1 MLSIKN
7 YLTIERCFAQRL
19 WNGESIMTKELFFQA
34 IIKFVLGV
42 VVIGILLF
50 LPAGSFQYW
59 NAWLFMG
66 ILFVPM
72 FLAGIVLMF
81 KNPVLLRKRLQ
92 AKEQQKEQSLVIKLS
107 GLMFLAGFVIAGLNF
122 RFQWIVLPDQVVWTG
137 AVLFLLSYLLYAE
150 VLRENTYLSRTV
162 EVQEEQKVID
172 TGLYGIVRHP
182 MYSATLILF
191 LSMPIVLGS
200 IISFVIFLTYPVII
214 AKRIRNEEEVL
225 AKELDG
231 YAVYR
236 EKVKYRLIPFVW

>member
-1 MLSIKN
+1 
-7 YLTIERCFAQRL
+7 
-19 WNGESIMTKELFFQA
+19 MTKELFFQA

-42 VVIGILLF
+42 IVIGILLF

-72 FLAGIVLMF
+72 FLAGIVMMM
-81 KNPVLLRKRLQ
+81 KNPQLLKKRLY
-92 AKEQQKEQSLVIKLS
+92 AKEKQTEQGLVVKLS
-107 GLMFLAGFVIAGLNF
+107 GLMFVAGFVIAGLNF
-122 RFQWIVLPDQVVWTG
+122 RFQWIVLPVQVVWTG

-162 EVQEEQKVID
+162 EVQEGQKVID

-182 MYSATLILF
+182 MYSATIVLF
-191 LSMPIVLGS
+191 LSMPMVLGS
-200 IISFVIFLTYPVII
+200 VISFVIFLTYPVII

-225 AKELDG
+225 AKELEG
-231 YAVYR
+231 YAAYQK
-236 EKVKYRLIPFVW
+236 KVKFKMIPFLW

>member
-1 MLSIKN
+1 
-7 YLTIERCFAQRL
+7 
-19 WNGESIMTKELFFQA
+19 MTKELFFQA

-42 VVIGILLF
+42 IVIGILLF

-72 FLAGIVLMF
+72 FLADIVMMM
-81 KNPVLLRKRLQ
+81 KNPQLLKKRLY
-92 AKEQQKEQSLVIKLS
+92 AKEKQTEQGLVVKLS
-107 GLMFLAGFVIAGLNF
+107 GLMFVAGFVIAGLNF
-122 RFQWIVLPDQVVWTG
+122 RFQWIVLPVQVVWTG

-162 EVQEEQKVID
+162 EVQEGQKVID

-182 MYSATLILF
+182 MYSATIVLF
-191 LSMPIVLGS
+191 LSMPMVLGS
-200 IISFVIFLTYPVII
+200 VISFVIFLTYPVII

-225 AKELDG
+225 AKELEG
-231 YAVYR
+231 YAAYQK
-236 EKVKYRLIPFVW
+236 KVKFKMIPFLW